1 MRNLIIM
8 AFMLVAT
15 TALIDPAQATADDS
29 GQAAHRD
36 HDPMEHLNTVH
47 RQASG
52 LACNVCHM
60 CDEPTEAEP
69 CLADCPRHGGHFY
82 GDHDADEGPDVVVI
96 DQLAENYRPV
106 VFAHKLHA
114 GMADMNG
121 GCTNCHHYSETT
133 GVIPSCRECHD
144 PDQTKVDI
152 HMPSL
157 KGAYHRQCINCHMEW
172 NHDNACEYCHLPA
185 AGGELAA
192 LPDTTGIIGVPHP
205 KIEATETYTY
215 TTPYDKGPMV
225 SFHHADHV
233 DLFGL
238 ACVDCHQG
246 NSCAKCHDIE
256 AAQAQAPSTP
266 LDHTSECCSC
276 HAERDCGFCHD
287 NQPRARFEHKLST
300 GFDLAPYHERH
311 ECATCHGDPKSFRTP
326 SGHCDDC
333 HIHWENGSFNH
344 RVTGLELSEEHEDA
358 DCSDCHTDRNFE
370 DAPTCVD
377 CHDEELYPDMLPGDE
392 VGR

>member
-1 MRNLIIM
+1 MRRLLILLTLTVL
-8 AFMLVAT
+8 AAAGAV
-15 TALIDPAQATADDS
+15 ADDS
-29 GQAAHRD
+29 GQAAHRG
-36 HDPMEHLNTVH
+36 HDPMEHHDQVH
-47 RQASG
+47 RQAAA
-52 LACNVCHM
+52 LDCRVCHM
-60 CDEPTEAEP
+60 CDEPTVEEP

-82 GDHDADEGPDVVVI
+82 GEHEADEGPDVVII
-96 DQLAENYRPV
+96 DQLADMYRPV

-121 GCTNCHHYSETT
+121 GCTNCHHYSSTE
-133 GVIPSCRECHD
+133 GEIPSCKQCHD

-172 NHDNACEYCHLPA
+172 SHENACEFCHLPA
-185 AGGELAA
+185 SDDVAA
-192 LPDTTGIIGVPHP
+192 RPDTTGLLGVPHP
-205 KIEATETYTY
+205 KIEATATYTY
-215 TTPYDKGPMV
+215 ETPYDKGPVV
-225 SFHHADHV
+225 SFHHEDHV
-233 DLFGL
+233 QLFGL

-246 NSCAKCHDIE
+246 NSCAACHDN
-256 AAQAQAPSTP
+256 ARQATAHRV
-266 LDHTSECCSC
+266 DHVTECCSC
-276 HAERDCGFCHD
+276 HVERDCGFCHHQEP
-287 NQPRARFEHKLST
+287 QPRFEHKLST
-300 GFDLAPYHERH
+300 GFDLQPYHASH
-311 ECATCHGDPKSFRTP
+311 DCKTCHGDPKSFRTP

-333 HIHWENGSFNH
+333 HIHWESGSFNH
-344 RVTGLELSEEHEDA
+344 AVTGLELSEEHEDL